1 MAKRFHI
8 PPDMIGEV
16 VGKISPTPT
25 TGVAVVE
32 AARMPQLVTLT
43 LTAKAVSVDS
53 GDDFGSV
60 ELVTLPN
67 SNLLIT
73 ACVVDLAATVS
84 GLATE
89 TVETVDYAIGTVPTA
104 STNFANAG
112 EDNLT
117 PKIDGVGA
125 AASGTVKG
133 ASSSST
139 INVLVAAAADNKVY
153 LNVATPVT
161 ADTGTITVTGTVKLV
176 VLDLGAPAA

>member
-32 AARMPQLVTLT
+32 GVRIPNVVTLT
-43 LTAKAVSVDS
+43 LTAVAVSVDS

-67 SNLLIT
+67 TNLLIT
-73 ACVVDLAATVS
+73 ACVVDLAATVA

-104 STNFANAG
+104 SANFANAG

-125 AASGTVKG
+125 ADSGTVKG
-133 ASSSST
+133 ASSAAT
-139 INVLVAAAADNKVY
+139 INVLVAAGASNKIY
-153 LNVATPVT
+153 LNVGTPVT
-161 ADTGTITVTGTVKLV
+161 DDTGTVTVTGTIKLV
-176 VLDLGAPAA
+176 VIDLGAPAA